1 MKVTLHMPDDL
12 HRRVKAKAALLGRPV
27 REVTIDLYRAW
38 LEEDSGA
45 LGDPEQWLTDWIRLG
60 REGLQ
65 GRSVDGT
72 SVREVLE
79 TDRSRLDWP

>member
-1 MKVTLHMPDDL
+1 MPDDL

-38 LEEDSGA
+38 LEEESET
-45 LGDPEQWLTDWIRLG
+45 LGDPEQWLSDWIRLG

-65 GRSVDGT
+65 GRSVDGPI
-72 SVREVLE
+72 VREVLE
-79 TDRSRLDWP
+79 ADRCRLDRP